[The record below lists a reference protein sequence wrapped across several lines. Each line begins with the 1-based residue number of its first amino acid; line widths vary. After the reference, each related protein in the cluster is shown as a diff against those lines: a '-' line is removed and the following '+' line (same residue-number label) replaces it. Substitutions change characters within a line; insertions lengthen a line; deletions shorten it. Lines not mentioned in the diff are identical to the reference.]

1 MLWYERVP
9 LPSISTNA
17 THGTA
22 WTNTI
27 SVDDMA
33 AVVAQFRLG
42 AEIPGFRSFF
52 PLPLCHIGCPTR
64 LFATDMPAMPSSP
77 RSDMETDLTKLS
89 SPRIFLVRMLV
100 FLVLCALIGIVLYK
114 QIVVAFFANP
124 GLNALIGAVLLI
136 GIILS
141 FRQVIRLYPE
151 VRWVNN
157 FRIADPGLAVD
168 RRPTLLAPM
177 AAILGGERSG
187 RMSISQQTMRHL
199 LDSIATRLDEARD
212 ISRYMTGLLVFLGL
226 LGTFWGLIETVGSV
240 GKVIDGLKVGGDAGA
255 LFDTLK
261 EGLAAPLGGM
271 GISFSSSLFGLAG
284 SLILGFLDLQSSQ
297 AQNRFYTDLEDWL
310 ATTVREY
317 SSGDGGAVA
326 VAGGSGNLQHAIER
340 LRVAV
345 EEGAGTRGTTAAMA
359 NLAEAIQGLVA
370 HMRTEQQ
377 MIREWADGQG
387 EQNREIKRLLERLA
401 RQPEK
406 S

>member
-1 MLWYERVP
+1 
-9 LPSISTNA
+9 
-17 THGTA
+17 
-22 WTNTI
+22 
-27 SVDDMA
+27 
-33 AVVAQFRLG
+33 
-42 AEIPGFRSFF
+42 
-52 PLPLCHIGCPTR
+52 
-64 LFATDMPAMPSSP
+64 MPSGSP
-77 RSDMETDLTKLS
+77 SRSEMEIELSKLS

-100 FLVLCALIGIVLYK
+100 FLVLCALVMVVLYK
-114 QIVVAFFANP
+114 QIVTAFFANP

-151 VRWVNN
+151 VAWVNN
-157 FRIADPGLAVD
+157 FRIADPGLAVE

-177 AAILGGERSG
+177 AAILGGERTG
-187 RMSISQQTMRHL
+187 RMTISQQTMRHL

-310 ATTVREY
+310 ASTVREY
-317 SSGDGGAVA
+317 SGEGASAGASGE
-326 VAGGSGNLQHAIER
+326 LQHAMER
-340 LRVAV
+340 LRAVV
-345 EEGAGTRGTTAAMA
+345 EEGGGRSTTAAMA

-387 EQNREIKRLLERLA
+387 EQNREIKKLLERIA

>member
-1 MLWYERVP
+1 MEIELNK
-9 LPSISTNA
+9 L
-17 THGTA
+17 
-22 WTNTI
+22 
-27 SVDDMA
+27 A
-33 AVVAQFRLG
+33 A
-42 AEIPGFRSFF
+42 
-52 PLPLCHIGCPTR
+52 
-64 LFATDMPAMPSSP
+64 
-77 RSDMETDLTKLS
+77 
-89 SPRIFLVRMLV
+89 PRIFLVRMLV
-100 FLVLCALIGIVLYK
+100 FLVLCSLVAVVLYK
-114 QIVVAFFANP
+114 QIELAFFANP
-124 GLNALIGAVLLI
+124 GLNALIGVVLLI
-136 GIILS
+136 GTILA

-151 VRWVNN
+151 IAWVNN
-157 FRIADPGLAVD
+157 FRIADPGLAID

-177 AAILGGERSG
+177 AAILGGERTG
-187 RMSISQQTMRHL
+187 RVTISQQTMRHL

-240 GKVIDGLKVGGDAGA
+240 GKIIDGLKVGGDASA

-310 ATTVREY
+310 ATTVRRY
-317 SSGDGGAVA
+317 GADDP
-326 VAGGSGNLQHAIER
+326 AGGDLSSALDR
-340 LRVAV
+340 LRTAM
-345 EEGAGTRGTTAAMA
+345 EEGGGRHTSTAMA
-359 NLAEAIQGLVA
+359 NLAEAIQGLVS

-387 EQNREIKRLLERLA
+387 EQSREIKRLLERLA

>member
-1 MLWYERVP
+1 
-9 LPSISTNA
+9 
-17 THGTA
+17 
-22 WTNTI
+22 
-27 SVDDMA
+27 
-33 AVVAQFRLG
+33 
-42 AEIPGFRSFF
+42 
-52 PLPLCHIGCPTR
+52 
-64 LFATDMPAMPSSP
+64 MPSSP
-77 RSDMETDLTKLS
+77 SSRSAMEIELNKLS
-89 SPRIFLVRMLV
+89 SPRIFVVRMLV
-100 FLVLCALIGIVLYK
+100 FLVLCALVMVVLYK
-114 QIVVAFFANP
+114 QIITAFFANP

-141 FRQVIRLYPE
+141 FRQVLRLNPE
-151 VRWVNN
+151 VAWVNN
-157 FRIADPGLAVD
+157 FRISDPGLAVE
-168 RRPTLLAPM
+168 RQHPTLLAPM
-177 AAILGGERSG
+177 AAILGGERTG
-187 RMSISQQTMRHL
+187 RMTISQQTMRHL

-261 EGLAAPLGGM
+261 EGLAAPLSGM

-310 ATTVREY
+310 ASTVRGY
-317 SSGDGGAVA
+317 SAEAGAGSGGELHSAITQLRATLEEG
-326 VAGGSGNLQHAIER
+326 GGSRGN
-340 LRVAV
+340 
-345 EEGAGTRGTTAAMA
+345 TAAMA

-370 HMRTEQQ
+370 HMRSEQQ

-387 EQNREIKRLLERLA
+387 EQNREIKKLLERIA

-406 S
+406 N

>member
-1 MLWYERVP
+1 MASG
-9 LPSISTNA
+9 PS
-17 THGTA
+17 
-22 WTNTI
+22 
-27 SVDDMA
+27 
-33 AVVAQFRLG
+33 
-42 AEIPGFRSFF
+42 
-52 PLPLCHIGCPTR
+52 
-64 LFATDMPAMPSSP
+64 PSSAI
-77 RSDMETDLTKLS
+77 EIELTKLS

-100 FLVLCALIGIVLYK
+100 FLMLCSLIAVVLYK
-114 QIVVAFFANP
+114 QIVLAFFANP
-124 GLNALIGAVLLI
+124 GLNALIGLVLLI
-136 GIILS
+136 GIVLS

-151 VRWVNN
+151 VAWVNN
-157 FRIADPGLAVD
+157 FRIADPGLAID
-168 RRPTLLAPM
+168 RHPTLLAPM

-187 RMSISQQTMRHL
+187 RMTISQQTMRHL

-240 GKVIDGLKVGGDAGA
+240 GHVIDGLKVGGDAGA
-255 LFDTLK
+255 LFDTLR

-310 ATTVREY
+310 ATTVRGY
-317 SSGDGGAVA
+317 SGEAGPSGDLQAAVD
-326 VAGGSGNLQHAIER
+326 R
-340 LRVAV
+340 LRVAL
-345 EEGAGTRGTTAAMA
+345 EEGAGNRTTTTAMA
-359 NLAEAIQGLVA
+359 NLAEAIQGLVT

-387 EQNREIKRLLERLA
+387 EQNREIKKLLERLA

>member
-1 MLWYERVP
+1 M
-9 LPSISTNA
+9 
-17 THGTA
+17 
-22 WTNTI
+22 
-27 SVDDMA
+27 
-33 AVVAQFRLG
+33 
-42 AEIPGFRSFF
+42 
-52 PLPLCHIGCPTR
+52 PTR
-64 LFATDMPAMPSSP
+64 SAM
-77 RSDMETDLTKLS
+77 DVELTKLS

-100 FLVLCALIGIVLYK
+100 FLVLCALVMVVLYK
-114 QIVVAFFANP
+114 QIIQAFFANP
-124 GLNALIGAVLLI
+124 GLNALIGMVLLV
-136 GIILS
+136 GIILA

-151 VRWVNN
+151 VAWVNN
-157 FRIADPGLAVD
+157 FRIADPGLAIA
-168 RRPTLLAPM
+168 RHPTLLAPM
-177 AAILGGERSG
+177 AAILGGERTG

-261 EGLAAPLGGM
+261 EGLAAPLSGM

-310 ATTVREY
+310 ASTVREY
-317 SSGDGGAVA
+317 SGEAAIGG
-326 VAGGSGNLQHAIER
+326 GGGGGELQHAMER
-340 LRVAV
+340 LRAVV
-345 EEGAGTRGTTAAMA
+345 EESGGSRNTTAAMA

-387 EQNREIKRLLERLA
+387 EQNREIKKLLERIS

>member
-1 MLWYERVP
+1 M
-9 LPSISTNA
+9 
-17 THGTA
+17 
-22 WTNTI
+22 
-27 SVDDMA
+27 
-33 AVVAQFRLG
+33 
-42 AEIPGFRSFF
+42 EIELS
-52 PLPLCHIGCPTR
+52 
-64 LFATDMPAMPSSP
+64 
-77 RSDMETDLTKLS
+77 KLS
-89 SPRIFLVRMLV
+89 SPRIFLIRMVV
-100 FLVLCALIGIVLYK
+100 FLVLCALVTVVLYR
-114 QIVVAFFANP
+114 QIIAAFFANP

-136 GIILS
+136 GILLS

-151 VRWVNN
+151 VAWVNS
-157 FRIADPGLAVD
+157 FRIADPGLAID
-168 RRPTLLAPM
+168 RHPTLLAPM

-187 RMSISQQTMRHL
+187 RMTISQQTMRHL

-240 GKVIDGLKVGGDAGA
+240 GKIIDGLKVGGDAGA

-261 EGLAAPLGGM
+261 EGLAAPLAGM

-310 ATTVREY
+310 ASTVREY
-317 SSGDGGAVA
+317 SREGTGGELQAAV
-326 VAGGSGNLQHAIER
+326 ER
-340 LRVAV
+340 LRASLD
-345 EEGAGTRGTTAAMA
+345 EGGASRGTTAAMA

-370 HMRTEQQ
+370 HMRAEQQ

-387 EQNREIKRLLERLA
+387 EQNREIKKLLERLA

>member
-1 MLWYERVP
+1 
-9 LPSISTNA
+9 
-17 THGTA
+17 
-22 WTNTI
+22 
-27 SVDDMA
+27 
-33 AVVAQFRLG
+33 
-42 AEIPGFRSFF
+42 
-52 PLPLCHIGCPTR
+52 
-64 LFATDMPAMPSSP
+64 
-77 RSDMETDLTKLS
+77 MELEFTKLA
-89 SPRIFLVRMLV
+89 SPRIFLVRMVV
-100 FLVLCALIGIVLYK
+100 FLVLCALVMVVLYR
-114 QIVVAFFANP
+114 QIITAFFANP
-124 GLNALIGAVLLI
+124 GLNALIGLVLLI

-141 FRQVIRLYPE
+141 FRQVVRLYPE
-151 VRWVNN
+151 VAWVNN
-157 FRIADPGLAVD
+157 FRIADPGLALD
-168 RRPTLLAPM
+168 RHPTLLAPM

-187 RMSISQQTMRHL
+187 RMTISQQTMRHL

-310 ATTVREY
+310 ATTVRGY
-317 SSGDGGAVA
+317 SGET
-326 VAGGSGNLQHAIER
+326 GSGGDLQAAVER
-340 LRVAV
+340 LRTTL
-345 EEGAGTRGTTAAMA
+345 EEGGTSRSTTTAMA
-359 NLAEAIQGLVA
+359 NLAEAIQGLVT

-387 EQNREIKRLLERLA
+387 EQNREIKRLLERIA

>member
-1 MLWYERVP
+1 ME
-9 LPSISTNA
+9 
-17 THGTA
+17 
-22 WTNTI
+22 
-27 SVDDMA
+27 
-33 AVVAQFRLG
+33 
-42 AEIPGFRSFF
+42 AE
-52 PLPLCHIGCPTR
+52 LN
-64 LFATDMPAMPSSP
+64 
-77 RSDMETDLTKLS
+77 KLS
-89 SPRIFLVRMLV
+89 TPRIFLVRMLV
-100 FLVLCALIGIVLYK
+100 FLVLCALLMVVLYK

-124 GLNALIGAVLLI
+124 GLNALIGVVLLI
-136 GIILS
+136 GTILC

-151 VRWVNN
+151 VAWVNN
-157 FRIADPGLAVD
+157 FRIADPGLAAE
-168 RRPTLLAPM
+168 RQHPRLLAPM
-177 AAILGGERSG
+177 AAILGGERTG
-187 RMSISQQTMRHL
+187 RMSITQQTMRHL

-310 ATTVREY
+310 ASTVRGY
-317 SSGDGGAVA
+317 SAEAS
-326 VAGGSGNLQHAIER
+326 AGGELQTSIER
-340 LRVAV
+340 LRATM
-345 EEGAGTRGTTAAMA
+345 EEGGASRGTTAAMA

-370 HMRTEQQ
+370 HMRSEQQ

-387 EQNREIKRLLERLA
+387 EQSREIKKLLERIA
-401 RQPEK
+401 RQPENN
-406 S
+406 

>member
-1 MLWYERVP
+1 
-9 LPSISTNA
+9 
-17 THGTA
+17 
-22 WTNTI
+22 
-27 SVDDMA
+27 
-33 AVVAQFRLG
+33 
-42 AEIPGFRSFF
+42 
-52 PLPLCHIGCPTR
+52 
-64 LFATDMPAMPSSP
+64 
-77 RSDMETDLTKLS
+77 MEVELTKLS

-100 FLVLCALIGIVLYK
+100 FLVACALVAVVLYK
-114 QIVVAFFANP
+114 QIIQAFFANP
-124 GLNALIGAVLLI
+124 GLNALIGVVLLI
-136 GIILS
+136 GIVLA

-151 VRWVNN
+151 VAWVNN
-157 FRIADPGLAVD
+157 FRIADPGLAIA
-168 RRPTLLAPM
+168 RHPTLLAPM
-177 AAILGGERSG
+177 AAILGGERTG

-261 EGLAAPLGGM
+261 GGLAAPLGGM

-317 SSGDGGAVA
+317 GSDTPAGDIQGAVD
-326 VAGGSGNLQHAIER
+326 R
-340 LRVAV
+340 LRAAV
-345 EEGAGTRGTTAAMA
+345 EEGGSNRSTTAAMA

>member
-1 MLWYERVP
+1 M
-9 LPSISTNA
+9 
-17 THGTA
+17 
-22 WTNTI
+22 
-27 SVDDMA
+27 
-33 AVVAQFRLG
+33 
-42 AEIPGFRSFF
+42 EIE
-52 PLPLCHIGCPTR
+52 LN
-64 LFATDMPAMPSSP
+64 
-77 RSDMETDLTKLS
+77 KLS

-100 FLVLCALIGIVLYK
+100 FLVLCALVMVVLYK
-114 QIVVAFFANP
+114 QLVVAFFANP

-136 GIILS
+136 GTILS

-151 VRWVNN
+151 VAWVNN
-157 FRIADPGLAVD
+157 FRISDPGLAVA
-168 RRPTLLAPM
+168 RHPKLLAPM
-177 AAILGGERSG
+177 AAILGGERTG
-187 RMSISQQTMRHL
+187 RMTISQQTMRHL

-310 ATTVREY
+310 ASTVREY
-317 SSGDGGAVA
+317 SGESA
-326 VAGGSGNLQHAIER
+326 AGGGELQHAIER
-340 LRVAV
+340 LRSTM
-345 EEGAGTRGTTAAMA
+345 EEGGGNRGTTAAMA

-370 HMRTEQQ
+370 HMRNEQQ

-387 EQNREIKRLLERLA
+387 EQNREIKKLLERIS

-406 S
+406 N

>member
-1 MLWYERVP
+1 MP
-9 LPSISTNA
+9 PSLA
-17 THGTA
+17 THSA
-22 WTNTI
+22 
-27 SVDDMA
+27 M
-33 AVVAQFRLG
+33 
-42 AEIPGFRSFF
+42 EI
-52 PLPLCHIGCPTR
+52 
-64 LFATDMPAMPSSP
+64 
-77 RSDMETDLTKLS
+77 ELTKLAT
-89 SPRIFLVRMLV
+89 PRIFLVRMLV
-100 FLVLCALIGIVLYK
+100 FLILCALIAVVLYK

-136 GIILS
+136 GIILG

-151 VRWVNN
+151 ISWVNN
-157 FRIADPGLAVD
+157 FRIADPGIAMD
-168 RRPTLLAPM
+168 KRPVLLAPM
-177 AAILGGERSG
+177 AAILGGERTG

-199 LDSIATRLDEARD
+199 LDSIGTRLDEARD

-240 GKVIDGLKVGGDAGA
+240 GKVIDGLKVGGDSGA

-261 EGLAAPLGGM
+261 DGLAAPLAGM

-310 ATTVREY
+310 ATTVTEY
-317 SSGDGGAVA
+317 SGQPAQGGLASTDLPDAMDRLRRAIEDGG
-326 VAGGSGNLQHAIER
+326 SNR
-340 LRVAV
+340 S
-345 EEGAGTRGTTAAMA
+345 TTAAMA
-359 NLAEAIQGLVA
+359 NLADAIQSLVS
-370 HMRTEQQ
+370 HMRGEQE

-387 EQNREIKRLLERLA
+387 EQNREIKKLLERIA

>member
-1 MLWYERVP
+1 M
-9 LPSISTNA
+9 
-17 THGTA
+17 
-22 WTNTI
+22 
-27 SVDDMA
+27 
-33 AVVAQFRLG
+33 
-42 AEIPGFRSFF
+42 EIE
-52 PLPLCHIGCPTR
+52 L
-64 LFATDMPAMPSSP
+64 A
-77 RSDMETDLTKLS
+77 KLS

-100 FLVLCALIGIVLYK
+100 FLVLCALVAVVLYK
-114 QIVVAFFANP
+114 QIVLAFFANP
-124 GLNALIGAVLLI
+124 GLNALIGAVLFI
-136 GIILS
+136 GTILS

-151 VRWVNN
+151 VAWVNN
-157 FRIADPGLAVD
+157 FRIADPGLAVE

-177 AAILGGERSG
+177 AAILGGERTG
-187 RMSISQQTMRHL
+187 RMTISQQTMRHL

-310 ATTVREY
+310 ASTVRGY
-317 SSGDGGAVA
+317 SGESSTGGGVPTGELQAV
-326 VAGGSGNLQHAIER
+326 VER
-340 LRVAV
+340 LRLTL
-345 EEGAGTRGTTAAMA
+345 EEGGASRGTTAAMA

-387 EQNREIKRLLERLA
+387 EQNREIKKLLERLA

>member
-1 MLWYERVP
+1 M
-9 LPSISTNA
+9 
-17 THGTA
+17 
-22 WTNTI
+22 
-27 SVDDMA
+27 
-33 AVVAQFRLG
+33 
-42 AEIPGFRSFF
+42 EIE
-52 PLPLCHIGCPTR
+52 L
-64 LFATDMPAMPSSP
+64 A
-77 RSDMETDLTKLS
+77 KLS

-100 FLVLCALIGIVLYK
+100 FLVLCALVTVVLNK
-114 QIVVAFFANP
+114 QIVQAFFANP
-124 GLNALIGAVLLI
+124 GLNALIGMVLLI

-151 VRWVNN
+151 VAWVNN
-157 FRIADPGLAVD
+157 FRIADPGLALEQ
-168 RRPTLLAPM
+168 RPALLAPM
-177 AAILGGERSG
+177 AAILGGERTG
-187 RMSISQQTMRHL
+187 RMTISQQTMRHL

-240 GKVIDGLKVGGDAGA
+240 GKIIDGLKVGGDASA

-310 ATTVREY
+310 ASTVREY
-317 SSGDGGAVA
+317 SSEPAATGAI
-326 VAGGSGNLQHAIER
+326 GSELQGTIDR
-340 LRVAV
+340 LRASM
-345 EEGAGTRGTTAAMA
+345 EESGGNRGTTTAMA

-387 EQNREIKRLLERLA
+387 EQNREIKKLLERIA